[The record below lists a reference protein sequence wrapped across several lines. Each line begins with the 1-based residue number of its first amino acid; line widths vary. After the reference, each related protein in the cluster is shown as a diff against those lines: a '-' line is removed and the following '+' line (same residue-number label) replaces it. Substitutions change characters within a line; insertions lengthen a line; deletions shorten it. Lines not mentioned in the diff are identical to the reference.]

1 MILDTYNTPNK
12 ISQSLIDSV
21 VAHADIHLDLSDL
34 EELQIHFKA
43 ANGDNC
49 GYFDGIGDEEDGV
62 AAIEINSK
70 KSVEE
75 IIKTI
80 FHELVHVQQVLH
92 EKFCDIEKTWFG
104 ETYEGIDYEN
114 LPWEIDAFEKEEILW
129 NSFQNIEN
137 NPLQSLKSVID

>member
-1 MILDTYNTPNK
+1 MILDTYNTPKK
-12 ISQSLIDSV
+12 ITHIIDSV
-21 VAHADIHLDLSDL
+21 VAYADIHLNLSDL

-62 AAIEINSK
+62 ASIEINSK
-70 KSVEE
+70 KPINE

-80 FHELVHVQQVLH
+80 FHELVHVSQVLH

-104 ETYEGIDYEN
+104 ETYEGIDYKD
-114 LPWEIDAFEKEEILW
+114 LPWEIDAFKQEKILFDGW
-129 NSFQNIEN
+129 
-137 NPLQSLKSVID
+137 LKGGYISK

>member
-70 KSVEE
+70 KPIDE
-75 IIKTI
+75 IVKTI

-92 EKFCDIEKTWFG
+92 NKFCDIEKTWFG
-104 ETYEGIDYEN
+104 ESYEGVCQRKRTFYWLEMQINMY
-114 LPWEIDAFEKEEILW
+114 IT
-129 NSFQNIEN
+129 
-137 NPLQSLKSVID
+137 LKTLYTVSNKRKTL